1 MREEIRPTKVYVEE
15 YKIIDKLFY
24 VSDNGLKTSDKK
36 KDIELYEA
44 EVKKQLDKKEI
55 FDSIKKIPEVENNN
69 FYRNDTYYFKL
80 KDKDELKWLLKN
92 YYYTDK
98 LNSAQKDF
106 KGGWASIQ
114 YDDGG
119 DYSPDVTVIFGA
131 YLYKH
136 IKREYDIYKEILD
149 DIKKDSK

>member
-1 MREEIRPTKVYVEE
+1 MKTRQYRFGVEIEVVINRDNKVECMTQ
-15 YKIIDKLFY
+15 L
-24 VSDNGLKTSDKK
+24 
-36 KDIELYEA
+36 EA
-44 EVKKQLDKKEI
+44 LEAVN
-55 FDSIKKIPEVENNN
+55 V
-69 FYRNDTYYFKL
+69 T
-80 KDKDELKWLLKN
+80 
-92 YYYTDK
+92 TD
-98 LNSAQKDF
+98 
-106 KGGWASIQ
+106 GSIQ

>member
-69 FYRNDTYYFKL
+69 FYRNDT
-80 KDKDELKWLLKN
+80 
-92 YYYTDK
+92 
-98 LNSAQKDF
+98 
-106 KGGWASIQ
+106 
-114 YDDGG
+114 
-119 DYSPDVTVIFGA
+119 
-131 YLYKH
+131 
-136 IKREYDIYKEILD
+136 
-149 DIKKDSK
+149 